1 VTEQIEWRTGK
12 KVKPVYE
19 YTGEESWR
27 QDALCAQIDVRDIF
41 FPEHSGEHG
50 REAKKICAACEVR
63 DACLEWAL
71 HRPEWGIW
79 GGKSANER
87 KAMRRDLGIKLVQ
100 EPRIE
105 HGTESGARAHYRLKV
120 PICKACR
127 DAELTARRDRIEKAQ

>member
-1 VTEQIEWRTGK
+1 MTEQVEWRTGK
-12 KVKPVYE
+12 KVKPVFK
-19 YTGEESWR
+19 YTEQAWHER
-27 QDALCAQIDVRDIF
+27 ALCTEVDPELFV
-41 FPEHSGEHG
+41 PEHSGEHG

-63 DACLEWAL
+63 EPCLEYAL
-71 HRPEWGIW
+71 HTSEWGIW

-87 KAMRRDLGIKLVQ
+87 KLLRRSLGIRLVQ

-127 DAELTARRDRIEKAQ
+127 DAELTARRDRAEKAQ

>member
-1 VTEQIEWRTGK
+1 MTEQVEWRTGK
-12 KVKPVYE
+12 KVKPVFE
-19 YTGEESWR
+19 YTDESWR
-27 QDALCAQIDVRDIF
+27 LGALCAQIDVGDIF

-63 DACLEWAL
+63 DPCLEYAM

-87 KAMRRDLGIKLVQ
+87 KLLRRSLGIRLVQ

-127 DAELTARRDRIEKAQ
+127 DAELTARRDRNERTS